1 MPYSSIRETP
11 YQTIIIPYPNFVPIH
26 QVILL
31 KNSNE
36 WNLSPT
42 KRRILKKNRKEK
54 GARIEKKKGGTSFE
68 KLHVSKGEK
77 KRKRKRDLQAAG
89 RDSIEIK

>member
-1 MPYSSIRETP
+1 
-11 YQTIIIPYPNFVPIH
+11 
-26 QVILL
+26 VILL
-31 KNSNE
+31 KKSNE

-42 KRRILKKNRKEK
+42 KRRILKKRRNRKEK

-77 KRKRKRDLQAAG
+77 KKKKKRFTNCWERFY
-89 RDSIEIK
+89 